1 MSPWGTS
8 RAGLLAVLSVMLWW
22 TKVAGAEQHI
32 ERHGADTAAGAQV
45 DRRGHG
51 VGAVASAGAAA
62 APAAVAYLATAAAVV
77 GPKAVGAF
85 ALAGAGA
92 EAVLVDNKGA
102 GALAEAEAEAGS
114 ALLARRDRGRRRLQ
128 QQAGLGSDRA
138 QAYASRAVA
147 GVSLDGRGGGG
158 GGGGGGAGGRRK
170 KRRGGSGRGVGAG
183 AAAAAASRTAGIHVS
198 AWDAAANA
206 DRLAV
211 VVLLTDLDYKS
222 ANRTA
227 MLHASLRLAAAHLL
241 PTTPAVFYIF
251 TVADQLPLLAAGLRD
266 IVQQQQRG
274 SEWVRL
280 LAVPVESWV
289 LPASANDTKLWR
301 GHWNQNYRLMGDWR
315 LSFMPRFARDMGH
328 RYVLQMDDDSFI
340 VGPVD
345 RNLVQLFDRRRLALG
360 VQKLVRDPPLVTWG
374 LPELAKYFILT
385 HQVRPTT
392 LFQHCD
398 PPGLR
403 GLYSAL
409 DEKLDITPE
418 ALALGEMFEDVPR
431 SGGWDR
437 TILNGNCVMISLD
450 FWFSSLVQR
459 FVQLCRAS
467 GGSVMYRWNE
477 QAVLGMVAQIFASQ
491 EQLLMFTFPYAHRIA
506 HTDAL
511 KMGGLAD

>member
-32 ERHGADTAAGAQV
+32 ERHGADTAAGAQ
-45 DRRGHG
+45 
-51 VGAVASAGAAA
+51 
-62 APAAVAYLATAAAVV
+62 
-77 GPKAVGAF
+77 
-85 ALAGAGA
+85 
-92 EAVLVDNKGA
+92 
-102 GALAEAEAEAGS
+102 
-114 ALLARRDRGRRRLQ
+114 
-128 QQAGLGSDRA
+128 
-138 QAYASRAVA
+138 
-147 GVSLDGRGGGG
+147 SLESELSPDG
-158 GGGGGGAGGRRK
+158 
-170 KRRGGSGRGVGAG
+170 
-183 AAAAAASRTAGIHVS
+183 
-198 AWDAAANA
+198 
-206 DRLAV
+206 
-211 VVLLTDLDYKS
+211 
-222 ANRTA
+222 
-227 MLHASLRLAAAHLL
+227 RLAAELH
-241 PTTPAVFYIF
+241 
-251 TVADQLPLLAAGLRD
+251 AAIR
-266 IVQQQQRG
+266 Q
-274 SEWVRL
+274 
-280 LAVPVESWV
+280 
-289 LPASANDTKLWR
+289 
-301 GHWNQNYRLMGDWR
+301 GH
-315 LSFMPRFARDMGH
+315 
-328 RYVLQMDDDSFI
+328 
-340 VGPVD
+340 GP
-345 RNLVQLFDRRRLALG
+345 
-360 VQKLVRDPPLVTWG
+360 P
-374 LPELAKYFILT
+374 
-385 HQVRPTT
+385 
-392 LFQHCD
+392 HCD